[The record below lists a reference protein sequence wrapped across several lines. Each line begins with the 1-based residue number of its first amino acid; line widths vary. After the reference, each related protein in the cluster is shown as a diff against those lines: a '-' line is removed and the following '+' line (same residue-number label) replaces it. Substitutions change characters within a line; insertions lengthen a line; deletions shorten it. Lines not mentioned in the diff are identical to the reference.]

1 MKSKPFNFRL
11 DGCRSSCQNLF
22 LPLKA
27 LFMFGILANRIYR
40 HLFLAQIIALLG
52 TGLLTVALGLLAFK
66 LAGDRAGTVLGTAL
80 AIKMIAYVTVAP
92 VVGAFAAQL
101 PRRAFLV
108 AMDLVRAAIAL
119 LLPFVTEVWHIYL
132 LIFLLQSASA
142 AFTPTFQATI
152 PDVLP
157 DERDYTKGLSLS
169 RLAYDLE
176 SLVSPMLAAALLT
189 LISFHWLFSG
199 TVIGFLV
206 SAALVLSVVL
216 PVSPAVALTG
226 GIYDKT
232 TRGMRIYLATP
243 RLRGLLALNM
253 AAAAG
258 GAMVIVNTV
267 VIVKGRLGF
276 GDGDVAIAL
285 AAFGAGSMATAL
297 ALTRLLERFKDRTI
311 MLGASLCLVT
321 ILAALAGS
329 IAFAP
334 IATWGLVLT
343 GWAVLGMAYS
353 AVLTP
358 GGRLLHRSAHAPD
371 RPAVFAAQFALS
383 HACWLIT
390 YPLAGWLGA
399 SLSLPTIFA
408 IFAAITAIA
417 VGLAALI
424 WPSDDAEIVA
434 HRHPDLPA
442 DHPHLAPS
450 RSVDHAHA
458 FVIDDLHQRWPT
470 AQDHQHVY

>member
-1 MKSKPFNFRL
+1 MLSV
-11 DGCRSSCQNLF
+11 
-22 LPLKA
+22 
-27 LFMFGILANRIYR
+27 LANRTYR
-40 HLFLAQIIALLG
+40 HLFAAQIIALLG

-66 LAGDRAGTVLGTAL
+66 LAGDNAGAVLGTAL

-92 VVGAFAAQL
+92 VVGAFSAQL
-101 PRRAFLV
+101 PRRAFLI

-119 LLPFVTEVWHIYL
+119 LLPFVTEIWQIYIL
-132 LIFLLQSASA
+132 VFLLQSASA

-152 PDVLP
+152 PDVLT
-157 DERDYTKGLSLS
+157 DEAEYTKGLSLS

-199 TVIGFLV
+199 TVVGFLV
-206 SAALVLSVVL
+206 SAALVLSVTL
-216 PVSPAVALTG
+216 PISPATARTG
-226 GIYDKT
+226 SIYDKT
-232 TRGMRIYLATP
+232 TSGMRIYLATP

-267 VIVKGRLGF
+267 VIVKGRLGL

-285 AAFGAGSMATAL
+285 ASFGAGSM
-297 ALTRLLERFKDRTI
+297 
-311 MLGASLCLVT
+311 
-321 ILAALAGS
+321 LAALNLPRLLDRIGDRPVMLTAATAMGLILGVLGLAVALLPGS
-329 IAFAP
+329 
-334 IATWGLVLT
+334 TWIFVLA
-343 GWAVLGMAYS
+343 GWAALGVAYS

-358 GGRLLHRSAHAPD
+358 GGRLLRRSAHAPD

-399 SLSLPTIFA
+399 SLSLSVIFSF
-408 IFAAITAIA
+408 FATMTLIA
-417 VGLAALI
+417 VGLAARV
-424 WPSDDAEIVA
+424 WPSGDVDDVA
-434 HRHPDLPA
+434 HSHPELLT
-442 DHPHLAPS
+442 DHPHLQGSAAQS
-450 RSVDHAHA
+450 HTHA
-458 FVIDDLHQRWPT
+458 FVIDDLHHQWPGGT
-470 AQDHQHVY
+470 GGPTQG